1 MDYIILGFFFFE
13 VVYVMVTDTIYPPDK
28 DSFSYR
34 IEKMY
39 PAYSDT
45 DTFPRQIS
53 PWGSHSGD
61 FERACWY
68 LLVFF
73 PTFVLVDGIVRFPY
87 NYYMWA
93 NFDIPMRWPLLF
105 DFPVRFG
112 WKFLLSDEQRRFF
125 VETWGPGLENLRVRG
140 LFPDV
145 PPTKDIFISSVPP
158 VDNSIVVN
166 ETISA
171 STINIVDTTLSLA
184 DHFFSYVVSFSVPE
198 IISVVLVQ
206 FLFMFFFLSIFL
218 LVRSLTGGKFLGY

>member
-1 MDYIILGFFFFE
+1 MDYFFLTIFFLE
-13 VVYVMVTDTIYPPDK
+13 VAYVMVADTLYPPDT
-28 DSFSYR
+28 DSLSYR
-34 IEKMY
+34 MDKMH
-39 PAYSDT
+39 PPYSDT
-45 DTFPRQIS
+45 DTIPRQIS

-73 PTFVLVDGIVRFPY
+73 PTFVLVDGIVRVPY
-87 NYYMWA
+87 NFYMWA

-105 DFPVRFG
+105 DFPVRVG

-145 PPTKDIFISSVPP
+145 PPIKDIFISSVPP
-158 VDNSIVVN
+158 VDSSIVAK
-166 ETISA
+166 ESISA
-171 STINIVDTTLSLA
+171 DTINVVDTTLSLV
-184 DHFFSYVVSFSVPE
+184 DNFFSYVVSFSVPE

-206 FLFMFFFLSIFL
+206 FLFMLFFLSIFL
-218 LVRSLTGGKFLGY
+218 VVKNLTGKFLNY